1 MFSIHMGVPE
11 MEQFW
16 KDLSS
21 RVHNKTATKVD
32 LDLYKKLGKC
42 FHLLSC
48 NPKHNSLKTH
58 EIKALTERY
67 GMKVWESYIENNT
80 PGAKRLFWVYGPG
93 LSEITIIG
101 LETHPDNKN
110 NSYKKIKLSNQ

>member
-1 MFSIHMGVPE
+1 MFSIHIGVPE

-21 RVHNKTATKVD
+21 RVHNKTTTKDD

-48 NPKHNSLKTH
+48 NPK
-58 EIKALTERY
+58 ALTERY
-67 GMKVWESYIENNT
+67 GMKVWESYIENN
-80 PGAKRLFWVYGPG
+80 W
-93 LSEITIIG
+93 S
-101 LETHPDNKN
+101 
-110 NSYKKIKLSNQ
+110 